1 VIELPEVDVAIAGG
15 GPVGSAL
22 ALALS
27 GSAVSVARIAGEGDF
42 ADRPIAL
49 SHGSRLILE
58 RLGAWSSVRNN
69 PIETIHVSQQGFGR
83 TVMRC
88 ADYGLPALGYVTAY
102 SELVEQLAG
111 RTPVSAQSLRD
122 WKSAGDEVVLQFS
135 RGEEEAGMRAR
146 LLVLAD
152 GGHNRHA
159 RQVRDYRQQA
169 VVAEVT
175 AEEPQSLRDWKSAG
189 DEVVLQ
195 LSRGEKEAGMRARLL
210 VLADGGHSRHARQ
223 VRDYRQ
229 QAVVAEVTA
238 EGPRAGVAW
247 ERFTAEGP
255 LALLPFRDRY
265 ALVWS
270 VRPATATELLGF
282 SDSDFLARLREVFG
296 GRLGNFGSVSP
307 RSTFPL
313 SLRQSEINPAAG
325 VLAIGNAA
333 QTLHPVA
340 GQGLNLGLRD
350 AWELAQMLLDA
361 SKEEIGA
368 PRFLARYARGR
379 RFDRYAGIGFTDFL
393 VRIFS
398 NSLAPLALARGAG
411 LAALDVLPPA
421 RRFLAHRMIF
431 GARAL
436 P

>member
-1 VIELPEVDVAIAGG
+1 MDELPEVDVAIAGG
-15 GPVGSAL
+15 GPVGCAL

-27 GSAVSVARIAGEGDF
+27 GSAVSVARIAGEADF

-49 SHGSRLILE
+49 SYGSRLILE
-58 RLGAWSSVRNN
+58 RLGAWNSVRSN
-69 PIETIHVSQQGFGR
+69 PIQTIHVSQQGFGR

-88 ADYGLPALGYVTAY
+88 SDYGLPALGYVTAY
-102 SELVEQLAG
+102 SELVALLAA
-111 RTPVSAQSLRD
+111 RTPTSAQSLKD
-122 WKSAGDEVVLQFS
+122 WKSADNEVVL
-135 RGEEEAGMRAR
+135 R
-146 LLVLAD
+146 
-152 GGHNRHA
+152 
-159 RQVRDYRQQA
+159 
-169 VVAEVT
+169 
-175 AEEPQSLRDWKSAG
+175 
-189 DEVVLQ
+189 

-210 VLADGGHSRHARQ
+210 VLADGGQNRRTPR

-229 QAVVAEVTA
+229 QAIVAEVAA
-238 EGPRAGVAW
+238 ELPRGGVAW

-255 LALLPFRDRY
+255 LALLPFGDRY

-270 VRPATATELLGF
+270 VRPASAAELLGL
-282 SDSDFLARLREVFG
+282 SDPDFLARLREIFG
-296 GRLGNFGSVSP
+296 GRLGNFTSVGP
-307 RSTFPL
+307 RSSFPL
-313 SLRQSEINPAAG
+313 SLRYGRIVPAAR

-361 SKEEIGA
+361 AKEEMGA
-368 PRFLARYARGR
+368 SRFLARYARGR
-379 RFDRYAGIGFTDFL
+379 SFDRYAGIGFTDFL

-411 LAALDVLPPA
+411 LTALDALPPA
-421 RRFLAHRMIF
+421 RRLLAHRMIF

>member
-1 VIELPEVDVAIAGG
+1 MIELQEVDVAIAGG
-15 GPVGSAL
+15 GPVGCAL

-27 GSAVSVARIAGEGDF
+27 GSAVSVARIAGEADF

-49 SHGSRLILE
+49 SYGSRLILE
-58 RLGAWSSVRNN
+58 RLGAWSSVRSN
-69 PIETIHVSQQGFGR
+69 PIQTIHVSQQGFGR
-83 TVMRC
+83 TVMHC
-88 ADYGLPALGYVTAY
+88 SDYGLPALGYVTAY
-102 SELVEQLAG
+102 SELVAQLAG
-111 RTPVSAQSLRD
+111 RTAASAQSLKD
-122 WKSAGDEVVLQFS
+122 WKSADNEIVLRLS
-135 RGEEEAGMRAR
+135 RGEDEAGMRAR

-152 GGHNRHA
+152 GGQNRRTRH
-159 RQVRDYRQQA
+159 VRDYRQQA
-169 VVAEVT
+169 IVAEVT
-175 AEEPQSLRDWKSAG
+175 AE
-189 DEVVLQ
+189 
-195 LSRGEKEAGMRARLL
+195 
-210 VLADGGHSRHARQ
+210 H
-223 VRDYRQ
+223 
-229 QAVVAEVTA
+229 
-238 EGPRAGVAW
+238 PRAGVAW

-255 LALLPFRDRY
+255 LALLPFEDRY

-270 VRPATATELLGF
+270 MRPASAVELLGL
-282 SDSDFLARLREVFG
+282 SDSDFLARLREIFG
-296 GRLGNFGSVSP
+296 GRLGNFTSVGP

-313 SLRQSEINPAAG
+313 SLRYGKIVPAAR

-361 SKEEIGA
+361 AKEEIGA
-368 PRFLARYARGR
+368 PRFLARYARSR
-379 RFDRYAGIGFTDFL
+379 SFDRYAGIGFTDFL

-411 LAALDVLPPA
+411 LAGLDAVPPA
-421 RRFLAHRMIF
+421 RRFLARRMIF

>member
-1 VIELPEVDVAIAGG
+1 MVEPPEVDVAIAGG
-15 GPVGSAL
+15 GPVGCAL

-27 GSAVSVARIAGEGDF
+27 ESALSVARIADESDF

-49 SHGSRLILE
+49 SYGSRLILE

-102 SELVEQLAG
+102 SELFAQLAR
-111 RTPVSAQSLRD
+111 RTPVSAGSLRD
-122 WKSAGDEVVLQFS
+122 WKSAGDEIALRLSGGENETVL
-135 RGEEEAGMRAR
+135 RAR

-152 GGHNRHA
+152 GGHNRLA
-159 RQVRDYRQQA
+159 RHVRDYRQQA
-169 VVAEVT
+169 IVAEV
-175 AEEPQSLRDWKSAG
+175 
-189 DEVVLQ
+189 
-195 LSRGEKEAGMRARLL
+195 
-210 VLADGGHSRHARQ
+210 
-223 VRDYRQ
+223 
-229 QAVVAEVTA
+229 AVER
-238 EGPRAGVAW
+238 PRSGVAW

-255 LALLPFRDRY
+255 LALLPLGDRH

-270 VRPATATELLGF
+270 VRPATAAELLGL
-282 SDSDFLARLREVFG
+282 SDSGFLARLREIFG
-296 GRLGNFGSVSP
+296 GRLGNFTSVGR
-307 RSTFPL
+307 RSSFPL
-313 SLRQSEINPAAG
+313 SLRHGRIAPAPR

-350 AWELAQMLLDA
+350 AWELAQMLLDV

-368 PRFLARYARGR
+368 PRFLARYVRLR
-379 RFDRYAGIGFTDFL
+379 RFDRFAGIGFTDFL
-393 VRIFS
+393 VRVFS
-398 NSLAPLALARGAG
+398 NSLPPLALARGAG
-411 LAALDVLPPA
+411 LAMLDSLPPA
-421 RRFLAHRMIF
+421 RRFLARRMIF

>member
-1 VIELPEVDVAIAGG
+1 MAELPEVDVAIAGG
-15 GPVGSAL
+15 GPVGCAL

-27 GSAVSVARIAGEGDF
+27 GGAVSVARIAGEVDF

-49 SHGSRLILE
+49 SYGSRLILE
-58 RLGAWSSVRNN
+58 RLGAWTSVRNN
-69 PIETIHVSQQGFGR
+69 PIETIHVSQRGFGR

-102 SELVEQLAG
+102 SELVAQLAD
-111 RTPVSAQSLRD
+111 RTPVSAESLRD
-122 WKSAGDEVVLQFS
+122 WKSND
-135 RGEEEAGMRAR
+135 
-146 LLVLAD
+146 
-152 GGHNRHA
+152 N
-159 RQVRDYRQQA
+159 
-169 VVAEVT
+169 
-175 AEEPQSLRDWKSAG
+175 
-189 DEVVLQ
+189 EVVLQ

-210 VLADGGHSRHARQ
+210 VLADGGQSRHTRH

-229 QAVVAEVTA
+229 QALVAEVTA
-238 EGPRAGVAW
+238 ERPRGGVAW

-255 LALLPFRDRY
+255 LALLPYADRY

-270 VRPATATELLGF
+270 VRPASATELLGL
-282 SDSDFLARLREVFG
+282 SDSGFLARLRETFG
-296 GRLGNFGSVSP
+296 RRLGNFCSVGP

-313 SLRQSEINPAAG
+313 SLRYGRTVPAAR

-350 AWELAQMLLDA
+350 AWELAQMLLDSA
-361 SKEEIGA
+361 KEEIGA
-368 PRFLARYARGR
+368 SRFLARYARSR
-379 RFDRYAGIGFTDFL
+379 SFDRYAGIGFTDFL
-393 VRIFS
+393 VRLFS

-411 LAALDVLPPA
+411 LAALDALPPA
-421 RRFLAHRMIF
+421 RRFLARRMIF

>member
-1 VIELPEVDVAIAGG
+1 LAAIESPEVDVAIAGG
-15 GPVGSAL
+15 GPVGCAL

-27 GSAVSVARIAGEGDF
+27 GSAISVARIAGEADF

-49 SHGSRLILE
+49 SYGSRLILE
-58 RLGAWSSVRNN
+58 RLGAWNSVRAN

-83 TVMRC
+83 TIMRC

-102 SELVEQLAG
+102 SELAAQLAG
-111 RTPVSAQSLRD
+111 RTPVSAESLRD
-122 WKSAGDEVVLQFS
+122 WKSND
-135 RGEEEAGMRAR
+135 
-146 LLVLAD
+146 
-152 GGHNRHA
+152 N
-159 RQVRDYRQQA
+159 
-169 VVAEVT
+169 
-175 AEEPQSLRDWKSAG
+175 
-189 DEVVLQ
+189 EVVLQ

-210 VLADGGHSRHARQ
+210 VLADGGQSRHARH

-229 QAVVAEVTA
+229 QAIVAEVTA
-238 EGPRAGVAW
+238 EHPRGGVAW

-255 LALLPFRDRY
+255 LALLPFEDRY

-270 VRPATATELLGF
+270 VRPGSAAELLGF
-282 SDSDFLARLREVFG
+282 SDSDFLARLREIFG
-296 GRLGNFGSVSP
+296 GRLGNFGSVGP

-313 SLRQSEINPAAG
+313 SLRHGRIVPAAR

-361 SKEEIGA
+361 AKEEIGA
-368 PRFLARYARGR
+368 SRFLARYARGR
-379 RFDRYAGIGFTDFL
+379 SFDRYAGIGFTDFL

-411 LAALDVLPPA
+411 LTALDALPPA
-421 RRFLAHRMIF
+421 RRFLARRMIF

>member
-1 VIELPEVDVAIAGG
+1 MIELQEVDVAIAGG
-15 GPVGSAL
+15 GPVGCAL

-27 GSAVSVARIAGEGDF
+27 GSAVSVARIAGEADF

-49 SHGSRLILE
+49 SYGSRLILE
-58 RLGAWSSVRNN
+58 RLGAWSSVRSN
-69 PIETIHVSQQGFGR
+69 PIQTIHVSQQGFGR
-83 TVMRC
+83 TVMHC
-88 ADYGLPALGYVTAY
+88 SDYGLPALGYVTAY
-102 SELVEQLAG
+102 SELVAQLAG
-111 RTPVSAQSLRD
+111 RTAASAQSLKD
-122 WKSAGDEVVLQFS
+122 WKSADNEIVLRLS
-135 RGEEEAGMRAR
+135 RGEDEAGMRAR

-152 GGHNRHA
+152 GGQNR
-159 RQVRDYRQQA
+159 RTRNVRDYRQQA
-169 VVAEVT
+169 IVAEVT
-175 AEEPQSLRDWKSAG
+175 AE
-189 DEVVLQ
+189 
-195 LSRGEKEAGMRARLL
+195 
-210 VLADGGHSRHARQ
+210 H
-223 VRDYRQ
+223 
-229 QAVVAEVTA
+229 
-238 EGPRAGVAW
+238 PRAGVAW

-255 LALLPFRDRY
+255 LALLPFEDRY

-270 VRPATATELLGF
+270 VRPASAVELLGL
-282 SDSDFLARLREVFG
+282 SDSDFLARLREIFG
-296 GRLGNFGSVSP
+296 GRLGNFTSVGP

-313 SLRQSEINPAAG
+313 SLRYGKIVPATR

-361 SKEEIGA
+361 AKEEIGE
-368 PRFLARYARGR
+368 PRFLARYARSR
-379 RFDRYAGIGFTDFL
+379 SFDRYAGIGFTDFL

-411 LAALDVLPPA
+411 LAGLDAVPPA
-421 RRFLAHRMIF
+421 RRFLARRMIF

>member
-1 VIELPEVDVAIAGG
+1 MVELPEVDVAIAGG
-15 GPVGSAL
+15 GPVGCAL

-27 GSAVSVARIAGEGDF
+27 ESAVSVARIAGDADF
-42 ADRPIAL
+42 ADRPLAL
-49 SHGSRLILE
+49 SYGSRLILE
-58 RLGAWSSVRNN
+58 RLGAWDSVRSN

-83 TVMRC
+83 TLMRC

-102 SELVEQLAG
+102 SELVAQLAS
-111 RTPVSAQSLRD
+111 RTPVSAESLRD
-122 WKSAGDEVVLQFS
+122 WKSAESEIALQLS
-135 RGEEEAGMRAR
+135 RGGKEAGMRAR

-152 GGHNRHA
+152 GGHNRDA
-159 RQVRDYRQQA
+159 RRVRDYRQQA
-169 VVAEVT
+169 IVADVT
-175 AEEPQSLRDWKSAG
+175 VEHPQ
-189 DEVVLQ
+189 
-195 LSRGEKEAGMRARLL
+195 
-210 VLADGGHSRHARQ
+210 GG
-223 VRDYRQ
+223 
-229 QAVVAEVTA
+229 T
-238 EGPRAGVAW
+238 AW

-255 LALLPFRDRY
+255 LALLPFGDRY

-270 VRPATATELLGF
+270 VRPASAAVLLGL
-282 SDSDFLARLREVFG
+282 SDSDFLARLREIFG
-296 GRLGNFGSVSP
+296 GRLGNFGSVGP

-313 SLRQSEINPAAG
+313 SLRHGRIAPAPR

-350 AWELAQMLLDA
+350 AWELAQMLLDVA
-361 SKEEIGA
+361 KEEIGA
-368 PRFLARYARGR
+368 PRFLARYARSR
-379 RFDRYAGIGFTDFL
+379 SVDRYAGIGFTDFL

-411 LAALDVLPPA
+411 LAALDALPPA
-421 RRFLAHRMIF
+421 RRFLARRMIF

>member
-1 VIELPEVDVAIAGG
+1 VDELPEVDVAIAGG
-15 GPVGSAL
+15 GPVGCAL

-27 GSAVSVARIAGEGDF
+27 GSAVSVARIAGEADF

-49 SHGSRLILE
+49 SYGSRLILE
-58 RLGAWSSVRNN
+58 RLGAWNSVRSN
-69 PIETIHVSQQGFGR
+69 PIQTIHVSQQGFGR

-88 ADYGLPALGYVTAY
+88 SDYGLPALGYVTAY
-102 SELVEQLAG
+102 SELVAQLAA
-111 RTPVSAQSLRD
+111 RTPTSAQSLKD
-122 WKSAGDEVVLQFS
+122 WKSADNEVVL
-135 RGEEEAGMRAR
+135 R
-146 LLVLAD
+146 
-152 GGHNRHA
+152 
-159 RQVRDYRQQA
+159 
-169 VVAEVT
+169 
-175 AEEPQSLRDWKSAG
+175 
-189 DEVVLQ
+189 

-210 VLADGGHSRHARQ
+210 VLADGGQNRRTPR

-229 QAVVAEVTA
+229 QAIVAEVAA
-238 EGPRAGVAW
+238 ELPRGGVAW

-255 LALLPFRDRY
+255 LALLPFGDRY

-270 VRPATATELLGF
+270 VRPASAAELLGL
-282 SDSDFLARLREVFG
+282 SDPDFLARLREIFG
-296 GRLGNFGSVSP
+296 GRLGNFTSVGP
-307 RSTFPL
+307 RSSFPL
-313 SLRQSEINPAAG
+313 SLRYGRIVPAAR

-361 SKEEIGA
+361 AKEEMGA
-368 PRFLARYARGR
+368 SRFLARYARGR
-379 RFDRYAGIGFTDFL
+379 SFDRYAGIGFTDFL

-411 LAALDVLPPA
+411 LTALDALPPA
-421 RRFLAHRMIF
+421 RRLLAHRMIF